1 LLLLTPA
8 IVSVNSAEIGD
19 FEAFLQG
26 GTYRGDCRN
35 LSMGYP

>member
-1 LLLLTPA
+1 LLPLILA

-26 GTYRGDCRN
+26 GTYRGDRRN
-35 LSMGYP
+35 

>member
-1 LLLLTPA
+1 MAA
-8 IVSVNSAEIGD
+8 IVSINGAETNG

-26 GTYRGDCRN
+26 ATYRGDCRN

>member
-1 LLLLTPA
+1 MLA
-8 IVSVNSAEIGD
+8 IVSVNSAEISD

-35 LSMGYP
+35 